1 MIYVTIQYNVTFHKK
16 EPVIMSTTN
25 CKKFKG
31 EIENYLS
38 NGLHNFESKI
48 DGAFSAL
55 KFKTWLCK
63 ANIVK
68 KDGYHAGH
76 LLFILVILPL
86 LKVKTV
92 HSFCQKHWIQ
102 WSAAQ
107 KDSLYRFKQ
116 NANYRWRTFMYK
128 TNRQIFKA
136 IELSKDQQQDIYFV
150 IDDTILAKLGR
161 KIENVSFIHD
171 HNLSRS
177 VLGFCIVTLGLFTAQ
192 GFYPLDF
199 AYCFGKKRHGKSPE
213 ENIGDPRKSSGKR
226 SFEAKHYTK
235 LELSLMMIQS
245 AVNSGIVPGYVLFD
259 SWYAWPKLINAI
271 CKIKKSIHVICRLK
285 DSNVQYEYK
294 GKKYKLSALYQKVKS
309 QLKKD
314 KRTGLLLKRVSVKL
328 PQSDQTAVIIFSRG
342 YCEPEIDKPKGS
354 KKKKEPKWVAFLSTD
369 SQLHASTII
378 KKYTKRWPIEVCF
391 KECKQQLG
399 LGKDQSNDFNAQV
412 FATTV
417 SFLRYNLLNYLNKV
431 ENYATL
437 GELFEQIADASAV
450 TTYAHRLW
458 DFFRGLF
465 LVSFSTIF
473 DLFKI
478 NEDFQHYLDALTE
491 SLTELAPFK
500 GCET

>member
-1 MIYVTIQYNVTFHKK
+1 
-16 EPVIMSTTN
+16 MSITN
-25 CKKFKG
+25 HKKFKG
-31 EIENYLS
+31 EIENYLN

-55 KFKTWLCK
+55 KLKTWLCK

-68 KDGYHAGH
+68 KDGYHASH
-76 LLFILVILPL
+76 LLFILLILPL

-92 HSFCQKHWIQ
+92 HSFCQKHWLH
-102 WSAAQ
+102 WSSAK
-107 KDSLYRFKQ
+107 KDTLYRFKQ

-136 IELSKDQQQDIYFV
+136 IELSKELQQDTYFV
-150 IDDTILAKLGR
+150 IDDTILTKLGK

-171 HNLSRS
+171 HNLGRS
-177 VLGFCIVTLGLFTAQ
+177 VLGFCIVILGLFTAQ

-199 AYCFGKKRHGKSPE
+199 AYCFGKKRHSKSPE
-213 ENIGDPRKSSGKR
+213 ETIGDPRKSSGRR
-226 SFEAKHYTK
+226 SFEAKHYSK
-235 LELSLMMIQS
+235 LELSLMMIQT
-245 AVNSGIVPGYVLFD
+245 AVKSGIVPSYVLFD

-271 CKIKKSIHVICRLK
+271 REINQNIHVICRLK
-285 DSNVQYEYK
+285 KSNVQYEYQ
-294 GKKYKLSALYQKVKS
+294 GKKYKLAPLYQKVKA

-314 KRTGLLLKRVSVKL
+314 KRTGLLLKRVTVKL
-328 PQSDQTAVIIFSRG
+328 PQSNETAVIIFSKG
-342 YCEPEIDKPKGS
+342 YREPEIDKPKSS
-354 KKKKEPKWVAFLSTD
+354 KKKNEPKWVAFLSTD
-369 SQLHASTII
+369 TSLHASTII

-391 KECKQQLG
+391 KECKQLLG

-412 FATTV
+412 FSTTV

-431 ENYATL
+431 ENYRTL
-437 GELFEQIADASAV
+437 GELFEQIADSSAV

-465 LVSFSTIF
+465 LVSLSTIF
-473 DLFKI
+473 ELFKI

-491 SLTELAPFK
+491 SLTELAPFQ

>member
-1 MIYVTIQYNVTFHKK
+1 
-16 EPVIMSTTN
+16 MSTTN

-177 VLGFCIVTLGLFTAQ
+177 VLGFCIVTLGLFTAH

-235 LELSLMMIQS
+235 LQLSLMMIQS
-245 AVNSGIVPGYVLFD
+245 AVNSGIVPGYVLFEIGR
-259 SWYAWPKLINAI
+259 A
-271 CKIKKSIHVICRLK
+271 HV
-285 DSNVQYEYK
+285 
-294 GKKYKLSALYQKVKS
+294 
-309 QLKKD
+309 
-314 KRTGLLLKRVSVKL
+314 
-328 PQSDQTAVIIFSRG
+328 
-342 YCEPEIDKPKGS
+342 
-354 KKKKEPKWVAFLSTD
+354 
-369 SQLHASTII
+369 
-378 KKYTKRWPIEVCF
+378 
-391 KECKQQLG
+391 
-399 LGKDQSNDFNAQV
+399 
-412 FATTV
+412 
-417 SFLRYNLLNYLNKV
+417 
-431 ENYATL
+431 
-437 GELFEQIADASAV
+437 
-450 TTYAHRLW
+450 
-458 DFFRGLF
+458 
-465 LVSFSTIF
+465 
-473 DLFKI
+473 
-478 NEDFQHYLDALTE
+478 
-491 SLTELAPFK
+491 
-500 GCET
+500 